1 MVLSDRTIQSAKP
14 KTLLGADGTKRLA
27 DNWLSDG
34 GARGAGRL
42 YLRVQPSER
51 KSFYFRCVGSNGERQ
66 ALALGEYQQSGLRG
80 LTLTAARDEAAKMT
94 ALLRSGVADLRA
106 HLEAEQRAR
115 EREREAAE
123 ETERQAKA
131 DAERGTMRLLV
142 EGYVEGL
149 KRAGKIDWRDAESV
163 LCLHVV
169 EPFPS
174 LADRKAAEIR
184 PAELRPVLARLVDA
198 KKGRTAGKARSYLH
212 AAYAAAIRADFDP
225 DAPQALCGF
234 GIESNPVAA
243 MPSMAHYNRAGQ
255 RVLSEAELRAY
266 MARLSGL
273 SMMTRLSLELILML
287 GGQRPTQLLRVT
299 AADVDVIADPGEIV
313 LFDAKGARNQA
324 RVHALPLIGR
334 AREIVAEALALHPS
348 GPLFSNMTADN
359 HKAIPVSVDTLSSAV
374 TEMSKAMLKD
384 GEARS
389 PFSLRDI
396 RRTCE
401 TQLAAS
407 GVSKD
412 MRGQLLSHGLGGVQD
427 RNYDRHSYRAEKVR
441 ALRAWEKRLK
451 SVAQG
456 ASAKVTPMRQGSTG

>member
-1 MVLSDRTIQSAKP
+1 MALSDRTIQGAKP
-14 KTLLGADGTKRLA
+14 KTLRNKDGTPYQA

-42 YLRVQPSER
+42 YLRVQPSGR
-51 KSFYFRCVGSNGERQ
+51 KSFYFRCVGPGGERQ
-66 ALALGEYQQSGLRG
+66 ALALGEYQQSGARG
-80 LTLTAARDEAAKMT
+80 LTLTAARDEANALT
-94 ALLRSGVADLRA
+94 VLLRSGVTDLRA

-123 ETERQAKA
+123 KAERQARA
-131 DAERGTMRLLV
+131 DAERGTLRLLV
-142 EGYVEGL
+142 EGYVDGL
-149 KRAGKIDWRDAESV
+149 KRAGKIDWKDADSV
-163 LCLHVV
+163 LRLHVV
-169 EPFPS
+169 EPFPD
-174 LADRKAAEIR
+174 LAERKAAEIK

-234 GIESNPVAA
+234 KIESNPVAV
-243 MPSMAHYNRAGQ
+243 MPSMGHYNRAGQ

-266 MARLSGL
+266 MARLPAL
-273 SMMTRLSLELILML
+273 SLMTRLALELHLML

-299 AADVDVIADPGEIV
+299 AADVDVSADPGEIV
-313 LFDAKGARNQA
+313 LLDPKGARRQA
-324 RVHALPLIGR
+324 RVHALPLVGR
-334 AREIVAEALALHPS
+334 AREIVAELLALRPS
-348 GPLFSNMTADN
+348 GPLFSNVAGDDG
-359 HKAIPVSVDTLSSAV
+359 KPVPVRMDTLSAAV
-374 TEMSKAMLKD
+374 TAMSKAMVAAGD
-384 GEARS
+384 ARS
-389 PFSLRDI
+389 PFSLSDI

-412 MRGQLLSHGLGGVQD
+412 IRGQLLSHGLGGVQD
-427 RNYDRHSYRAEKVR
+427 RNYDRHGYWSEKVR

-451 SVAQG
+451 AVVHRKNAE
-456 ASAKVTPMRQGSTG
+456 VTQINRGTAA